1 MEVNKLEKFLEK
13 VKLEV
18 YSEPDSQMH
27 MNMIDKIIPDLVQN
41 QISDEKKQKILDIG
55 CGQGYALTKFKE
67 AGYTN
72 LTGITMSQEDVDETI
87 KRGFK
92 CENMD
97 QSFMT
102 FEDNTFD
109 FLFSRHCLEHS
120 PFPYFTLMEYLRVSK
135 PGAKAYIETPAPN
148 NIRPLETIPNHYSIM
163 DTKMYIALMLRVGFN
178 ILLATTFTIKLTDK
192 NNPDKPFDEKNLIFV
207 IQKPTK
213 EQLEKAKEQKPLT
226 K

>member
-27 MNMIDKIIPDLVQN
+27 MNMIDKIIPDLVKN

-120 PFPYFTLMEYLRVSK
+120 PFPYFTLMEYLRVCK
-135 PGAKAYIETPAPN
+135 PGGKAYIEMPAPN

-163 DTKMYIALMLRVGFN
+163 DTKMYIALMLRVGWT
-178 ILLATTFTIKLTDK
+178 ILVASDFVIKLTDK

-207 IQKPTK
+207 IQKLTK